1 MMTAMKTKEFLFRGK
16 KETKTQAQLESIV
29 TSFII
34 IAFFFICAVLDF
46 PFFFGLFKC
55 CFFSPSFK
63 GVFAIHFMLKNENE
77 VL

>member
-34 IAFFFICAVLDF
+34 IFFFICAVLDF
-46 PFFFGLFKC
+46 PFFFWL
-55 CFFSPSFK
+55 
-63 GVFAIHFMLKNENE
+63 V
-77 VL
+77 

>member
-34 IAFFFICAVLDF
+34 IFFYLCGIGLPIFFLACLNAVFF
-46 PFFFGLFKC
+46 PLF
-55 CFFSPSFK
+55 
-63 GVFAIHFMLKNENE
+63 
-77 VL
+77 